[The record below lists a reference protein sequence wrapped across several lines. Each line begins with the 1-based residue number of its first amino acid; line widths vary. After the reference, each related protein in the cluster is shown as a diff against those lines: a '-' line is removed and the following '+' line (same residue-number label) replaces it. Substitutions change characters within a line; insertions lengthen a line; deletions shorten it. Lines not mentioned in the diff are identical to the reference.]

1 MFSYPRVKELFN
13 LISGKKEM
21 KKSKMNK
28 TSLRLTISNIHSGLF
43 SKTILLVSIFLGEVL
58 FPHFPY
64 YQGDVST
71 GHKVNA
77 HKTFRRRPGRLLKV
91 LCTFNLRP
99 VSRGFVV
106 LSLGA
111 PQTFS

>member
-1 MFSYPRVKELFN
+1 
-13 LISGKKEM
+13 M

-43 SKTILLVSIFLGEVL
+43 SKTILLVSLFLGEAL

-64 YQGDVST
+64 YQGDVSA

-77 HKTFRRRPGRLLKV
+77 QKTFRRRPGRLLKI
-91 LCTFNLRP
+91 LCAFNLRP

-106 LSLGA
+106 LSVGA
-111 PQTFS
+111 P